1 MISSKVQLQYPIVVG
16 TIWCACSKSTI
27 VGFVVDSVVGS
38 TVGSTVDAGV
48 GAEGSCT
55 MA

>member
-27 VGFVVDSVVGS
+27 VGSVVGS

-48 GAEGSCT
+48 GAEGSYT

>member
-27 VGFVVDSVVGS
+27 VGSIVGS
-38 TVGSTVDAGV
+38 VVGSTVDAGV
-48 GAEGSCT
+48 GAEGSYT